1 MLRNLVW
8 HWVCVK
14 DMLYPAPEI
23 CIMLIFQTIQKNCVK
38 LCKWL
43 IISIGFQT
51 VLCLT
56 TLQRE
61 NRWTCLR
68 FLFMST
74 TQSMMVLSPIGEC
87 VCVNACVYVV
97 VCVFLCECVCV
108 LLLHHCCSFLSLY
121 FSSLTLLLSGRHGV
135 CVFHSSDHGNNQLS
149 ESTSWNIVRDL
160 SFVNTGVW
168 AVNHVTWQF
177 LASTKH

>member
-1 MLRNLVW
+1 
-8 HWVCVK
+8 
-14 DMLYPAPEI
+14 MLYPAPEI
-23 CIMLIFQTIQKNCVK
+23 CILLIFQTIQKNCVK

-43 IISIGFQT
+43 IISIGFQM

-87 VCVNACVYVV
+87 VCECMCVCVC
-97 VCVFLCECVCV
+97 VCVFPCECVSV

-135 CVFHSSDHGNNQLS
+135 CVFHSSDHGNNWVNQLKHCKGFVFCKHRRLCG
-149 ESTSWNIVRDL
+149 ESCHLTVSGFNKAINCNDAAA
-160 SFVNTGVW
+160 T
-168 AVNHVTWQF
+168 
-177 LASTKH
+177 